1 MTTSSVSKILVL
13 HGPNL
18 NLLGQREPQLYGRQT
33 LDQINRFLTEQALV
47 AGARLEA
54 FQSNHEGE
62 LVDRIQQA
70 QVDGVNFIL
79 LNPAG
84 FSHTSIVLRDALLAT
99 AIPFIEVHLSNIYRR
114 EFFRQH
120 SYFSDIAI
128 GVICG
133 LGWRGYSLALD
144 YALNDATNM
153 NI

>member
-1 MTTSSVSKILVL
+1 MTTPSVSKILVL

-18 NLLGQREPQLYGRQT
+18 NLLGQREPHLYGYQT
-33 LDQINRFLTEQALV
+33 LDQINRFLTEQAV
-47 AGARLEA
+47 KAGVQLTA

-70 QVDGVNFIL
+70 RVDDVDFIV

-99 AIPFIEVHLSNIYRR
+99 AIPFIEVHLTNIHRR
-114 EFFRQH
+114 ESFRQH
-120 SYFSDIAI
+120 SYFSDIAV

-144 YALNDATNM
+144 YALHPATNT